1 MVETTAQAPLIERI
15 EEIAQ
20 GVQERRRKKARR
32 SLITLWTIRVASLL
46 LVLTAWQI
54 YGSHTLKIIF
64 VPFTSVIQAG
74 VDLFVNQNFGEAVLY
89 SIETF
94 LTGMVIGGTL
104 GIAVGMLIG
113 WSRKAEAAIGIYI
126 YALYATPMVSLVP
139 LITLWFGF
147 ELTSQ
152 LIIIVLFVFF
162 PVVVTVYNGV
172 THVDPSL
179 LDVGRVFGASQLQMW
194 RHIVLPAVVPF
205 IMTGM
210 TQAVAMGLVGM
221 FISEIFTA
229 LTGIGAVLETQAN
242 AYHTAPTLATILVI
256 MVLGVAFRY
265 LVSVLQKRLAPWFS
279 EA

>member
-1 MVETTAQAPLIERI
+1 MTQAVRTPLAERI
-15 EEIAQ
+15 DEIAK
-20 GVQERRRKKARR
+20 GVQERRRRQARR
-32 SLITLWTIRVASLL
+32 NQLTLWSIRIVSLIAVFS
-46 LVLTAWQI
+46 AWQI
-54 YGSHTLKIIF
+54 YGSYTLAIIF
-64 VPFTSVIQAG
+64 VPFTTVIQAG
-74 VDLFVNQNFGEAVLY
+74 VDLFVNKNLGAAVLY
-89 SIETF
+89 SLETF
-94 LTGMVIGGTL
+94 LTGLTIGSVL
-104 GIAVGMLIG
+104 GIAVGLLIG
-113 WSRKAEAAIGIYI
+113 WSKKAEAAIGHYV

-147 ELTSQ
+147 ELTAQ
-152 LIIIVLFVFF
+152 LVIIVLFVFF

-172 THVDPSL
+172 THVDRSL

-229 LTGIGAVLETQAN
+229 LSGIGAVLETEAN
-242 AYHTAPTLATILVI
+242 AYRTAPTLATILVI
-256 MVLGVAFRY
+256 MVLGVVFRY

-279 EA
+279 ET

>member
-1 MVETTAQAPLIERI
+1 MVETTQTPLAGRI
-15 EEIAQ
+15 DEIARN
-20 GVQERRRKKARR
+20 VQTHRRRKARR
-32 SLITLWTIRVASLL
+32 DLLILWAIRIVSLL
-46 LVLTAWQI
+46 AVLTAWQI
-54 YGSHTLKIIF
+54 YGYHSLAIVF
-64 VPFTSVIQAG
+64 VPFTTVIQAG
-74 VDLFVNQNFGEAVLY
+74 IDLFVNQNFGEAVLY

-94 LTGMVIGGTL
+94 LMGIAIGAAL
-104 GIAVGMLIG
+104 GIVTGLLIG
-113 WSRKAEAAIGIYI
+113 WSKKAEAAIGFYI
-126 YALYATPMVSLVP
+126 YALYATPMVALVP

-147 ELTSQ
+147 ELKAQ
-152 LIIIVLFVFF
+152 LILIVLFVFF

-172 THVDPSL
+172 TQVDRSL

-194 RHIVLPAVVPF
+194 QHIVLPAVVPF

-229 LTGIGAVLETQAN
+229 LSGIGAVLETQAN

-256 MVLGVAFRY
+256 MVLGVGFRY
-265 LVSVLQKRLAPWFS
+265 LVSLIQKRLAPWFS

>member
-1 MVETTAQAPLIERI
+1 MVETTQSPLAGRI
-15 EEIAQ
+15 DEIAK
-20 GVQERRRKKARR
+20 GVQERRRKQTRR
-32 SLITLWTIRVASLL
+32 NLVALWAIRIVSLII
-46 LVLTAWQI
+46 VLTAWQI
-54 YGSHTLKIIF
+54 YGYHSLAIVF
-64 VPFTSVIQAG
+64 SPFTTVIQAG
-74 VDLFVNQNFGEAVLY
+74 IDLFVNQNFGEAVIY

-94 LTGMVIGGTL
+94 LMGMVIGATL
-104 GIAVGMLIG
+104 GITVGLLIG
-113 WSRKAEAAIGIYI
+113 WSKKAEAAIGMYI
-126 YALYATPMVSLVP
+126 YALYATPMVALVP

-147 ELTSQ
+147 ELKAQ
-152 LIIIVLFVFF
+152 LILIVLFVFF

-172 THVDPSL
+172 THVDRSL

-194 RHIVLPAVVPF
+194 QHIVLPAVVPF
-205 IMTGM
+205 IMTGL

-229 LTGIGAVLETQAN
+229 LSGIGAVLETQAN

-256 MVLGVAFRY
+256 MVLGVGFRF

>member
-1 MVETTAQAPLIERI
+1 MVETTQSPLAGRI
-15 EEIAQ
+15 DEIAK
-20 GVQERRRKKARR
+20 GVQERRRKQTRR
-32 SLITLWTIRVASLL
+32 NLVALWAIRIVSLL
-46 LVLTAWQI
+46 IVLTAWQI
-54 YGSHTLKIIF
+54 YGYHSLAIVF
-64 VPFTSVIQAG
+64 SPFTTVIQAG
-74 VDLFVNQNFGEAVLY
+74 IDLFVNQNFGEAVIY

-94 LTGMVIGGTL
+94 LMGMVIGAAL
-104 GIAVGMLIG
+104 GITAGLLIG
-113 WSRKAEAAIGIYI
+113 WSKKAEAAIGMYI
-126 YALYATPMVSLVP
+126 YALYATPMVALVP

-147 ELTSQ
+147 ELKAQ
-152 LIIIVLFVFF
+152 LILIVLFVFF

-172 THVDPSL
+172 THVDRSL

-194 RHIVLPAVVPF
+194 QHIVLPAVVPF
-205 IMTGM
+205 IMTGL

-229 LTGIGAVLETQAN
+229 LSGIGAVLETQAN

-256 MVLGVAFRY
+256 MVLGVSFRF